1 MTSSKLRRILCVD
14 DDPDLR
20 KIVTMSL
27 QDVGDLAAHLA
38 SFVRNKSGAVAAEYA
53 ILLAAVAVVVA
64 VAMAVLDDSL
74 TGVLRDAADCVEV
87 GCV

>member
-1 MTSSKLRRILCVD
+1 M
-14 DDPDLR
+14 R
-20 KIVTMSL
+20 KTV
-27 QDVGDLAAHLA
+27 
-38 SFVRNKSGAVAAEYA
+38 SFLNRFWGYQSGAVAAEYA

-64 VAMAVLDDSL
+64 LAMAVLDDSL

>member
-1 MTSSKLRRILCVD
+1 MTNSKLRRSLTVD

-64 VAMAVLDDSL
+64 LAMAVLDDSL